1 MIRRKS
7 FILFALGLLAGN
19 LHADELVNTFR
30 NPPDSA
36 RPGVYWYFMDGNQ
49 DRDEMIADLR
59 AMKDVGIG
67 SVLFLEVD
75 LGMPRGPVP
84 FMSEQWQDNIAHAFV
99 EAGEWAWK

>member
-1 MIRRKS
+1 MNQLKAVLLI
-7 FILFALGLLAGN
+7 ALGLLAGG
-19 LHADELVNTFR
+19 LHADELVDAFR

-75 LGMPRGPVP
+75 RDAPWSGSVH
-84 FMSEQWQDNIAHAFV
+84 E
-99 EAGEWAWK
+99 